1 MYLYSVGTR
10 LNDARAVA
18 DAGPGGPAT
27 SGEPAV
33 AGIATRRVY
42 FRHTGVDSHRS
53 EVAWVDT
60 ANLQNVHFAS
70 QLKCEVVHV
79 AKDRGICLAAR
90 RGVLGTYEARLFDTD
105 DFSVISTFPLN
116 GIPSRARVSS
126 DGSLAALTVFVTGH
140 GYATLGFS
148 TQTLLVDA
156 NTGKVLAD
164 LEEFEV
170 RRDGLVMK
178 EEDFNFWGVTF
189 SPDSKHFYAT
199 LSTGVD
205 HYLVRGDVSAGR
217 ADVIHANV
225 ECPSLSPDA
234 RHVAYKRRLKVGNRV
249 FWQLQI
255 LDLDTGREI
264 DLAERRSIDDQL
276 EWLDE
281 RHVLYSVPSES
292 DKSGPVTDVWV
303 APIDTRSQPRLYLQN
318 AYSPAAVR

>member
-1 MYLYSVGTR
+1 
-10 LNDARAVA
+10 
-18 DAGPGGPAT
+18 
-27 SGEPAV
+27 
-33 AGIATRRVY
+33 
-42 FRHTGVDSHRS
+42 
-53 EVAWVDT
+53 
-60 ANLQNVHFAS
+60 
-70 QLKCEVVHV
+70 
-79 AKDRGICLAAR
+79 
-90 RGVLGTYEARLFDTD
+90 
-105 DFSVISTFPLN
+105 
-116 GIPSRARVSS
+116 
-126 DGSLAALTVFVTGH
+126 
-140 GYATLGFS
+140 
-148 TQTLLVDA
+148 
-156 NTGKVLAD
+156 
-164 LEEFEV
+164 
-170 RRDGLVMK
+170 MK